1 MQDFKPGA
9 RKLSQ
14 LSTVL
19 RTLRDFDV
27 PVPGLQQP
35 TASRTITLASFLDEV
50 IVFASKTKPKKISSI
65 GSDGHVYSYL
75 LKGREDLKLD
85 DRIMQFLST
94 VNYVLQES
102 KDETSHDLRAR
113 TYSVVPLGKKSG
125 LIQWVDKAPP
135 ILVIFK
141 QVI

>member
-1 MQDFKPGA
+1 M
-9 RKLSQ
+9 
-14 LSTVL
+14 
-19 RTLRDFDV
+19 
-27 PVPGLQQP
+27 
-35 TASRTITLASFLDEV
+35 
-50 IVFASKTKPKKISSI
+50 FASKTKPKKISSI

-135 ILVIFK
+135 ILDIYK
-141 QVI
+141 QVK

>member
-1 MQDFKPGA
+1 M
-9 RKLSQ
+9 
-14 LSTVL
+14 
-19 RTLRDFDV
+19 
-27 PVPGLQQP
+27 
-35 TASRTITLASFLDEV
+35 TLASFLDEV

-65 GSDGHVYSYL
+65 GSDGRVYSYL

-94 VNYVLQES
+94 INYIFQES
-102 KDETSHDLRAR
+102 KDEASHDLRAR

-135 ILVIFK
+135 LLDIYK
-141 QVI
+141 QVKKKNK